1 MLVRLLGRLVGGTM
15 LLASASAAGV
25 PGKDFFYYYGNNSAA
40 PRAEGVGATLSTWH
54 QTSPSVPTDAIAF
67 GPPTITKITLPP
79 GGSWPGVGQSYHL
92 SEDAYYVVVAG
103 EARLPGLDNGT
114 TFKSGDWMWGMA
126 GVTHGPVTA
135 ASGSAANLT
144 ILAVGTALDA
154 RVGGAPVNFSNPT
167 VDQDRSHARRR
178 ACQYRDGGLGCDY
191 SGPHTADRVTWG
203 AGGQAPCADSP
214 GHPEGSCLQPH
225 YHPRG
230 ALYIGLTGRTF
241 YGQDYEGFD
250 AWIDQGDVRWTRP
263 GHWYGP
269 EYTNEG
275 CEILAMHPSH
285 GGSGDHLDTNG
296 SWVGWVKPPPGPYVA
311 QYVVTTTHVYE

>member
-135 ASGSAANLT
+135 APGSAANLT

-230 ALYIGLTGRTF
+230 APGSPAARFTARTTRASTRGSTRATCAGRAPATGMAPSTPTRAARSWRCIRRT
-241 YGQDYEGFD
+241 
-250 AWIDQGDVRWTRP
+250 AAAATTSTRTAA
-263 GHWYGP
+263 G
-269 EYTNEG
+269 
-275 CEILAMHPSH
+275 S
-285 GGSGDHLDTNG
+285 GGSSHRLDPT
-296 SWVGWVKPPPGPYVA
+296 
-311 QYVVTTTHVYE
+311 

>member
-1 MLVRLLGRLVGGTM
+1 M
-15 LLASASAAGV
+15 

-135 ASGSAANLT
+135 APGSAANLT

-178 ACQYRDGGLGCDY
+178 ACQYRDGGLGCFQA
-191 SGPHTADRVTWG
+191 SLERRPLESFLQTT
-203 AGGQAPCADSP
+203 AGGVAVEGLVRTRSLAKAD
-214 GHPEGSCLQPH
+214 EVK
-225 YHPRG
+225 
-230 ALYIGLTGRTF
+230 AFLTGYTLPT
-241 YGQDYEGFD
+241 D
-250 AWIDQGDVRWTRP
+250 AAGWLRAFVMLTSHMQSQICLSDITIP
-263 GHWYGP
+263 GNPLIFVNRAWCDATGY
-269 EYTNEG
+269 
-275 CEILAMHPSH
+275 S
-285 GGSGDHLDTNG
+285 
-296 SWVGWVKPPPGPYVA
+296 
-311 QYVVTTTHVYE
+311 